1 MFTIE
6 GNIANKET
14 KRRRIE
20 IDTET
25 GLIKKVGEPTGEA
38 DVVLKDE
45 IIFPGFIDIHVHAR
59 EDVSHRDDYKE
70 DFVSVGEAAIN
81 GGVVAIA
88 DMPNN
93 KIPPIDDASYNAKFE
108 LTKKCGV
115 AVVLYAGIGKKTK
128 PLAKVVPYKVFMGQ
142 SVGDL
147 FFSSAESLEGEIEK
161 YKGQNVSFHC
171 EDPVILDE
179 SKKGI
184 THEDRRPKE
193 AEIKA
198 VDFALYLIEKY
209 NLIGKI
215 CHASTV
221 EAIEKIILAKAKG
234 VKVTVEVTPH
244 HLFFDE
250 KIISEQSRVKFQV
263 NPPIRQTRENRLA
276 LIKYLKDGAIDYL
289 ATDHA
294 PHALPEKMKGISG
307 LTHLDTYGPFISWL
321 IKEHNFT
328 PDDIKR
334 VCSETPGNF
343 INKFHNDRY
352 GKIETGYVGSL
363 TVIDLEKEIKITK
376 EMLKTKSGW
385 SPFEG
390 ITFPGRV
397 AMTIIKGKIHKN

>member
-1 MFTIE
+1 MTSTAPSTPSLHNIPRSTAPPQSGQQLTLRSAGYE
-6 GNIANKET
+6 GVRRAGRMAANN
-14 KRRRIE
+14 
-20 IDTET
+20 
-25 GLIKKVGEPTGEA
+25 
-38 DVVLKDE
+38 
-45 IIFPGFIDIHVHAR
+45 
-59 EDVSHRDDYKE
+59 S
-70 DFVSVGEAAIN
+70 
-81 GGVVAIA
+81 
-88 DMPNN
+88 
-93 KIPPIDDASYNAKFE
+93 
-108 LTKKCGV
+108 
-115 AVVLYAGIGKKTK
+115 
-128 PLAKVVPYKVFMGQ
+128 
-142 SVGDL
+142 
-147 FFSSAESLEGEIEK
+147 
-161 YKGQNVSFHC
+161 
-171 EDPVILDE
+171 
-179 SKKGI
+179 
-184 THEDRRPKE
+184 
-193 AEIKA
+193 
-198 VDFALYLIEKY
+198 
-209 NLIGKI
+209 KI
-215 CHASTV
+215 CSRPITPPTPSAPARPHSTCWSRHCGTRGGGGQP
-221 EAIEKIILAKAKG
+221 ARPAPRATRIQQSPPHRQNRKIEKIILAKAKG

-334 VCSETPGNF
+334 VCSENPGNF